1 MINVHWFLFFLMSND
16 DWFVP
21 SLSHH
26 SSQHFYENVQKFA
39 FISSLIALNR
49 YYNENLN
56 FVFHYGGVSM
66 TLPKIELN
74 EEVISQMNIPSRPEV
89 LIKVTEAAKETDP
102 DLGKIVDIVGKDV
115 NLSGSLIQVV
125 NSPLYGL
132 RRKIS
137 SVKEA
142 GMLLGIQKVERLV
155 TVVSMRSM
163 SQQSV
168 DLSSFWDSAEEL
180 ANISRLL
187 AKKIGIVNDD
197 DAYMLGLFSNCGIPI
212 MMQFFPE
219 YETFFKEFEDVAGTN
234 FTLEEM
240 KRFRVNHCVVGY
252 KLSEKW
258 FFPDAIRDAI
268 MFHHDVHD
276 LFKSDQENENPVLLL
291 LANLELA
298 DKIQHKLK
306 NKCPQG
312 QSEEEWLNDNKA
324 MIRYLGLSE
333 DDFLEHQDEI
343 VEIVQGI

>member
-1 MINVHWFLFFLMSND
+1 M
-16 DWFVP
+16 
-21 SLSHH
+21 
-26 SSQHFYENVQKFA
+26 A
-39 FISSLIALNR
+39 
-49 YYNENLN
+49 
-56 FVFHYGGVSM
+56 
-66 TLPKIELN
+66 LPKIELN

-89 LIKVTEAAKETDP
+89 LVKVTEAAKEADP

-142 GMLLGIQKVERLV
+142 GMLLGIQKVARLV

-163 SQQSV
+163 SQGSV

-187 AKKIGIVNDD
+187 AQKIDIVNDD
-197 DAYMLGLFSNCGIPI
+197 DAYMLGLFGNCGVPV

-219 YETFFKEFEDVAGTN
+219 YESFYLDYDGVAGTN

-252 KLSEKW
+252 KLAEKW
-258 FFPDAIRDAI
+258 FFPDAIKDAI
-268 MFHHDVHD
+268 MFHHDVME
-276 LFKSDQENENPVLLL
+276 LFKSDQESDNPVLLL
-291 LANLELA
+291 LANMELA
-298 DKIQHKLK
+298 EKIQYKLK
-306 NKCPQG
+306 NRQPQDK
-312 QSEEEWLNDNKA
+312 SEEEWIEDHKEI
-324 MIRYLGLSE
+324 IRYLGLSE
-333 DDFLEHQDEI
+333 EDFLEHQDEI
-343 VEIVQGI
+343 VEIMQRL